1 MRYVLPSKVNLI
13 GLIFHSLTIISVF
26 RKEVIVRSIVF
37 FLVYLFIIFN
47 NISLFTSIPIIFLF
61 LFVFL
66 ILKISM
72 RTNTEEFAKSLD
84 NINSVDIL

>member
-1 MRYVLPSKVNLI
+1 MNFQKMIKNISLMKVN
-13 GLIFHSLTIISVF
+13 F
-26 RKEVIVRSIVF
+26 RVERGV
-37 FLVYLFIIFN
+37 FN